1 MKIYYWAPFLSN
13 IATIDSVINS
23 IRSIQKYD
31 IEKKIDPF
39 IVNVT
44 GEWTEKKEK
53 LRNINIINLFH
64 KPYFKNLPKGGIIYS
79 RISQILI
86 FIFNFIKLKNL
97 LKQNKPDYFVA
108 HLIISLPL
116 LLFFLFSFETKL
128 ILRIS
133 GTPKLN
139 FLRKFFWSKF
149 SKKVYF
155 ITCPTLSSYNTLKN
169 LGIFP
174 VNKLKLLYDP
184 IISIN
189 QISKNKNKEIDNFL
203 KNKEYILSIGRLTK
217 QKNFTLLIKSFNEI
231 KKKLPDI
238 KLVIL
243 GEGEERTKLENLVS
257 SFKLSSSVFMP
268 GYKSN
273 VFNFLNNSKCFI
285 SSSLYEDPGFSLIE
299 AGSIN
304 KIVIAPDTKTGP
316 SEILDESNRG
326 FLFKKNDLSSLVE
339 KFFEFYYSNEK
350 LLNLKKIKMKKY
362 TKNFTLFSHY
372 QEFIKIIICSNNIK
386 KDQ

>member
-1 MKIYYWAPFLSN
+1 MINLIWKFIELRRLIRQLSPDVVISFLTRVNVATSLSTMGFNTRLIICERTWTPF
-13 IATIDSVINS
+13 ATLNKKLFWFYRLLFKRADEVIVQTDKSKSWLNKNFPENS
-23 IRSIQKYD
+23 STVIPNPVVYPLPLHNERSI
-31 IEKKIDPF
+31 
-39 IVNVT
+39 
-44 GEWTEKKEK
+44 
-53 LRNINIINLFH
+53 
-64 KPYFKNLPKGGIIYS
+64 
-79 RISQILI
+79 
-86 FIFNFIKLKNL
+86 
-97 LKQNKPDYFVA
+97 KPDSLVDKDKR
-108 HLIISLPL
+108 IILA
-116 LLFFLFSFETKL
+116 
-128 ILRIS
+128 S
-133 GTPKLN
+133 GRMHK
-139 FLRKFFWSKF
+139 
-149 SKKVYF
+149 Y
-155 ITCPTLSSYNTLKN
+155 
-169 LGIFP
+169 
-174 VNKLKLLYDP
+174 
-184 IISIN
+184 
-189 QISKNKNKEIDNFL
+189 
-203 KNKEYILSIGRLTK
+203 K
-217 QKNFTLLIKSFNEI
+217 QFDLLIRAFNAI
-231 KKKLPDI
+231 KDHHTQWE
-238 KLVIL
+238 LVIL
-243 GEGEERTKLENLVS
+243 GEGEERAKLENLVS